1 MRVESTNGV
10 VALMGVVDDNNAVRA
25 ALAAASAVPGVREI
39 ENRLVSAALF
49 EWD

>member
-1 MRVESTNGV
+1 
-10 VALMGVVDDNNAVRA
+10 MGVVEDNNAVRA

-49 EWD
+49 ESASTVAERSK